1 MAINTS
7 MGGIQKPVASD
18 LGILWYAEADEDIDV
33 ESITA
38 TSNLASLGLV
48 SAGAITTD
56 GLTLAENPTDPEV
69 YKDWNGVTFDSTEAV
84 SSPSITF
91 ALLEVLSEAAAKL
104 VYANGAITATE
115 DGELTAIT
123 GSTPPSNKFFVVD
136 TRIKNRRVRKIYP
149 NAAFASRGDEV
160 VGNDGLAQWQ
170 VTYNLLADAEN
181 AVDRYAVYGAT
192 S

>member
-38 TSNLASLGLV
+38 TSDLASLGLV

-115 DGELTAIT
+115 DGELTSIT

-160 VGNDGLAQWQ
+160 VGNDGLANWQ

-181 AVDRYAVYGAT
+181 AVDRYARYGAT